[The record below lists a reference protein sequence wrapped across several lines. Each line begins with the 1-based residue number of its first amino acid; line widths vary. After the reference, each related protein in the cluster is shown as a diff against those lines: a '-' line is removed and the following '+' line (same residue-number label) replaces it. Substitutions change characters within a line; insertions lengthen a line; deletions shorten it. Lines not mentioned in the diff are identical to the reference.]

1 MTSQTVYDIT
11 YMWNIKRK
19 KIKQKKQRN
28 PIETEQIDDY
38 VGWGG
43 TNGWRLLKEYKLPA
57 RRLINP
63 GDMMYSMVNIANNTA
78 FMFESC

>member
-11 YMWNIKRK
+11 YMWNIKRRK
-19 KIKQKKQRN
+19 KTKQKKQRN

-38 VGWGG
+38 EGWGG

-63 GDMMYSMVNIANNTA
+63 GDMM
-78 FMFESC
+78 

>member
-38 VGWGG
+38 EGWGG
-43 TNGWRLLKEYKLPA
+43 TNG
-57 RRLINP
+57 
-63 GDMMYSMVNIANNTA
+63 
-78 FMFESC
+78 